1 MNHRHGPTNVWELF
15 FFLRIMFGNFSL
27 KLEEPHNFTPT
38 IIDKHYAKKVD
49 ILTELKWS
57 QSGNVDMGFG
67 RQGWTYGDC
76 DIVLKELGVVSLSC
90 LTTNGTTTS

>member
-15 FFLRIMFGNFSL
+15 FLRIMFGNFGL

-49 ILTELKWS
+49 ILTELK
-57 QSGNVDMGFG
+57 
-67 RQGWTYGDC
+67 
-76 DIVLKELGVVSLSC
+76 
-90 LTTNGTTTS
+90 